1 MVDRLVHKKCLLCNN
16 EFIVK
21 GKPKPLTLMLDAPV
35 CESCKSISD
44 FEDVG
49 TTKLNEQQTR
59 QLKEE
64 DDKDKAD
71 RDAKITRQKKSS
83 EEGDSRY
90 SDWY

>member
-1 MVDRLVHKKCLLCNN
+1 M
-16 EFIVK
+16 VK

>member
-35 CESCKSISD
+35 CESCKNVSD

-49 TTKLNEQQTR
+49 TTNLNEQQRR

-83 EEGDSRY
+83 EEGDPRY

>member
-1 MVDRLVHKKCLLCNN
+1 LVDRLVHKKCLLCNN